1 MVVAV
6 GGDEA
11 GEGLAVFELDDVA
24 DVVGVDGAAGVDDV
38 DEGGGGV
45 FEGEVGEVGADG
57 AALAADGAAG
67 GALGVGV
74 EEGFAAGPVAEF
86 YVGDGGVGGGEVEEG
101 RSRTGT
107 DRRM

>member
-38 DEGGGGV
+38 VEGGGGV
-45 FEGEVGEVGADG
+45 FEGEVGEVGADR
-57 AALAADGAAG
+57 AAFATDGVAG
-67 GALGVGV
+67 GALGFGE

-86 YVGDGGVGGGEVEEG
+86 YVGDGGVGGGREVFG
-101 RSRTGT
+101 PG
-107 DRRM
+107 